1 MIMMQKAK
9 RIVGTLFSAFMETP
23 KALPSRTQAKLV
35 SYYQLDEKKR
45 GSELGRRML
54 ARVVGDYISGMTDKY
69 AMDMY
74 QLLTQAYEK
83 AL

>member
-9 RIVGTLFSAFMETP
+9 RIMGTLFDAYMKAPE
-23 KALPSRTQAKLV
+23 ALPIRTQAKLKR
-35 SYYQLDEKKR
+35 YWQLDKK
-45 GSELGRRML
+45 GIHNKQVKRML
-54 ARVVGDYISGMTDKY
+54 AQVVGDYLSGMTDKY
-69 AMDMY
+69 AMDTY